1 MLHSPVISDDFDAPG
16 AFDGPDVAEIP
27 DVPDHNTFL
36 PDVAIKSKLFLP
48 EESMEVYEA
57 AQHPSEYSIT
67 TRRSPLEGAAVPN
80 IAQRGED
87 FRLK

>member
-27 DVPDHNTFL
+27 DVPDHNTLL

-48 EESMEVYEA
+48 
-57 AQHPSEYSIT
+57 
-67 TRRSPLEGAAVPN
+67 
-80 IAQRGED
+80 
-87 FRLK
+87 